1 MKPMFTMTG
10 QVINVYITPKG
21 TSRKTGEEF
30 GGDDKVQIM
39 GDIPLDNGQSK
50 KELIEIRTSEPQT
63 FQKLI
68 GKPVT
73 LPVSFYAPT
82 KGTVIYFMPKGHTV
96 AHMAS

>member
-10 QVINVYITPKG
+10 QVINVYVTPKG
-21 TSRKTGEEF
+21 LNRKTQEEF

-50 KELIEIRTSEPQT
+50 KELVEIRTTEPNT

-68 GKPVT
+68 GKPVS
-73 LPVSFYAPT
+73 LPISFYAPA
-82 KGTVIYFMPKGHTV
+82 KGSVIYFLPKGHMVSQV
-96 AHMAS
+96 AS